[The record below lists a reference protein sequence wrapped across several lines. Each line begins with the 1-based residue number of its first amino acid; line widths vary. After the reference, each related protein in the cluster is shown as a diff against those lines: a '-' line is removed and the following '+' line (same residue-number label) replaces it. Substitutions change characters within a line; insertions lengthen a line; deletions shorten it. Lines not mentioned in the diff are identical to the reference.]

1 MKIKKFAGGGITY
14 LATTNRREEG
24 AKQASSDSSKKNND
38 YIKKILDMVT
48 ESGIDSDVAQFINSV
63 KATLDLAA
71 DPMGNDMTMQDILNI
86 ARQASL
92 VKTNYTEYQKA
103 RESLDSQDA

>member
-14 LATTNRREEG
+14 LATTNRRKEE

-48 ESGIDSDVAQFINSV
+48 ESGIDSDVTQFINSV

>member
-14 LATTNRREEG
+14 LATTNRREEE

-48 ESGIDSDVAQFINSV
+48 ESGIDSDVTQFILL
-63 KATLDLAA
+63 KLH
-71 DPMGNDMTMQDILNI
+71 
-86 ARQASL
+86 
-92 VKTNYTEYQKA
+92 
-103 RESLDSQDA
+103 